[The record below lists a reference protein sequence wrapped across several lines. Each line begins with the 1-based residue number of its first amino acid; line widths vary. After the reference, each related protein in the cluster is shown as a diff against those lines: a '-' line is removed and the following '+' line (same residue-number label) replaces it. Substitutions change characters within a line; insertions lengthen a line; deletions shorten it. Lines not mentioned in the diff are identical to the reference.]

1 MSLSILMRV
10 SAAYMGLWVLMM
22 TLVPEM
28 VINDLF
34 GVPVTQAL
42 GAQMQFT
49 SVATAAI
56 ASMQWMVSSWAP
68 EGLAKFARLS
78 AIIWALFALLSLSL
92 ISSGVM
98 LDTVQNYTSPAIMAI
113 LALLLLMKASANSK
127 V

>member
-1 MSLSILMRV
+1 MSLSFLMRI
-10 SAAYMGLWVLMM
+10 SAGYIGLWVLVM

-28 VINDLF
+28 IINDLF

>member
-34 GVPVTQAL
+34 GVPVHPSTW
-42 GAQMQFT
+42 AQMQFT

>member
-92 ISSGVM
+92 TSSGVM

>member
-1 MSLSILMRV
+1 MRV

-22 TLVPEM
+22 ALVPEM
-28 VINDLF
+28 IINDLF

>member
-1 MSLSILMRV
+1 MSLSLLMRI
-10 SAAYMGLWVLMM
+10 SAGYMGLWVLMM
-22 TLVPEM
+22 ALVPEM
-28 VINDLF
+28 IINDLF

>member
-10 SAAYMGLWVLMM
+10 SAAYMGLWVLVM

-28 VINDLF
+28 IINDLF

-113 LALLLLMKASANSK
+113 LALLSLMKASANSK

>member
-10 SAAYMGLWVLMM
+10 SAAHMGLWVLMM

>member
-78 AIIWALFALLSLSL
+78 AIIWTLFALLSLSL